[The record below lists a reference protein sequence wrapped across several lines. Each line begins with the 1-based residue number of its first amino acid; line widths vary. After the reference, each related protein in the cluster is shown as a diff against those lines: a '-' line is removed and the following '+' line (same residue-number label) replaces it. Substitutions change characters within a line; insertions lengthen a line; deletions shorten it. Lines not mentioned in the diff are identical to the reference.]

1 MSRVRGLLITVVCM
15 LPCGCSDSSPKQ
27 LGELNNAE
35 PSHDAAL
42 AAGQQ
47 PAQVPESETLQAHE
61 VLDRMAKTYGN
72 CKTYRDSGVVK
83 SVLTFSVLGKQI
95 TEKPFTTAFV
105 RPDRFRFEF
114 KAMESGVERR
124 YLVWQGG
131 NDVKTWWDVKPGVE
145 KVESLGLALAG
156 PTGVS
161 GGSAHTIPALLLPR
175 EVAGRRLTDLTEP
188 KRLADAKIDDV
199 DCFVLDGQF
208 GDRPMTLWIDKQTF
222 LVRRIAERDKLGLW
236 TNVEK
241 TTTYDPI
248 IDDVVPDEKLAFD
261 YPQK

>member
-61 VLDRMAKTYGN
+61 VLDRMAKTYAN
-72 CKTYRDSGVVK
+72 CKTYRDSGVVT
-83 SVLTFSVLGKQI
+83 SVLTFVLGKQI

-105 RPDRFRFEF
+105 HPDRFRFEF
-114 KAMESGVERR
+114 KTMQSRGER

-131 NDVKTWWDVKPGVE
+131 NDVKTWWDLKSGVE

-156 PTGVS
+156 PTGIS

-175 EVAGRRLTDLTEP
+175 EVPGRRLTDLTEP
-188 KRLADAKIDDV
+188 KRVADAKIDNV
-199 DCFVLDGQF
+199 DCFVIDGLF
-208 GDRPMTLWIDKQTF
+208 GDRPMTLWIDKRTF
-222 LVRRIAERDKLGLW
+222 LVRRIAERDKLDFL
-236 TNVEK
+236 TRVET

-261 YPQK
+261 FPQK

>member
-15 LPCGCSDSSPKQ
+15 LLCGCSDSSPRQ

-35 PSHDAAL
+35 PAHDAAL
-42 AAGQQ
+42 AAGHQ
-47 PAQVPESETLQAHE
+47 PAQNHGSETLGAHE
-61 VLDRMAKTYGN
+61 VLDRMAKRYAN
-72 CKTYRDSGVVK
+72 CKSYRDSGVVK
-83 SVLTFSVLGKQI
+83 SVLIFPVIGKQI

-114 KAMESGVERR
+114 KAMVSGGEHR
-124 YLVWQGG
+124 YFVWQGG
-131 NDVKTWWDVKPGVE
+131 NDVKTWWDLKSGVE

-156 PTGVS
+156 PTGIS

-175 EVAGRRLTDLTEP
+175 EVPGRRLTDLTEP
-188 KRLADAKIDDV
+188 KRVADAKIDNV
-199 DCFVLDGQF
+199 DCFVIDGLF
-208 GDRPMTLWIDKQTF
+208 GDRPMTLWIDKRTF
-222 LVRRIAERDKLGLW
+222 LVRRIAERDKLDFL
-236 TNVEK
+236 TRVET

-261 YPQK
+261 FPQK

>member
-1 MSRVRGLLITVVCM
+1 MSHVRVLLIIVVGM
-15 LPCGCSDSSPKQ
+15 LSCGCSDSSPKQ
-27 LGELNNAE
+27 LGALNNAE

-47 PAQVPESETLQAHE
+47 PAQVSESLTLQAHE
-61 VLDRMAKTYGN
+61 VLNRMAKTYAN
-72 CKTYRDSGVVK
+72 CKSYRDSGVVK
-83 SVLTFSVLGKQI
+83 SVLILPVNGKQI

-114 KAMESGVERR
+114 KAMEFGGER

-175 EVAGRRLTDLTEP
+175 EVGGRRLTDITEP
-188 KRLADAKIDDV
+188 KRLADAKIDNV

-222 LVRRIAERDKLGLW
+222 LVRRIAERDKLSLW

-261 YPQK
+261 YPKK

>member
-1 MSRVRGLLITVVCM
+1 MSMTRTLLFILSCL
-15 LPCGCSDSSPKQ
+15 LPCGCGGSSPNQ
-27 LGELNNAE
+27 QPSASDAD
-35 PSHDAAL
+35 PSHD
-42 AAGQQ
+42 GPSVGRSQ
-47 PAQVPESETLQAHE
+47 PPQDPNSETLGAHE
-61 VLDRMAKTYGN
+61 VLDRMAKVYAD
-72 CKTYRDSGVVK
+72 CQSYRDSGVVK

-114 KAMESGVERR
+114 KAMESGVEQR

-188 KRLADAKIDDV
+188 KRLADAKIDNV

-248 IDDVVPDEKLAFD
+248 IDEAVPAEKLVFD

>member
-1 MSRVRGLLITVVCM
+1 MLL
-15 LPCGCSDSSPKQ
+15 CGCSDSSPKQ
-27 LGELNNAE
+27 LGELNNAD
-35 PSHDAAL
+35 PSHEAAL
-42 AAGQQ
+42 AAGHQ
-47 PAQVPESETLQAHE
+47 PAQVPESGTLQAHE
-61 VLDRMAKTYGN
+61 VLDRMAKTYAN
-72 CKTYRDSGVVK
+72 CKSYRDSGVVK
-83 SVLTFSVLGKQI
+83 SVLILPVIGKQI

-114 KAMESGVERR
+114 KAMEFGGER
-124 YLVWQGG
+124 YIVWQGG

-175 EVAGRRLTDLTEP
+175 EVGGRRLTDITKP
-188 KRLADAKIDDV
+188 KRLADAKIDNV

-208 GDRPMTLWIDKQTF
+208 GDRPMTLWIDKRTF
-222 LVRRIAERDKLGLW
+222 LVRQIAEQDRLDNF
-236 TNVEK
+236 TRVET

-248 IDDVVPDEKLAFD
+248 IDDIVPDEKLAFD